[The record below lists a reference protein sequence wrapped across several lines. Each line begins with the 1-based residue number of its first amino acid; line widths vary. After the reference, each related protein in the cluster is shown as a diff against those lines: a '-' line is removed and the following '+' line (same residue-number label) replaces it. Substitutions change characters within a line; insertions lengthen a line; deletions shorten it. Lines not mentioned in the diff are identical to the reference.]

1 MIALW
6 GGVSGPMAIEEGSDA
21 LVRQAVEEAMECLAP
36 TGRFILSPV
45 DNVRTD
51 TEQARRN
58 LRVFID
64 TWKALAGRTG
74 GAA

>member
-1 MIALW
+1 W
-6 GGVSGPMAIEEGSDA
+6 GGVSGPMVIEEGSEA
-21 LVRQAVEEAMECLAP
+21 QVCQAVEEAMECLAP

-45 DNVRTD
+45 DNVSAE

-58 LRVFID
+58 VRAFID
-64 TWKALAGRTG
+64 TWKALAGRTE